1 MAVTLTLTGKTP
13 GQTQFGLD
21 TFTEHYKCDVTA
33 DVVLTDGSV
42 PAMGSVHPS
51 YPFMFVTAR
60 YCSET
65 SESASALDLTYMG
78 VLGGTCV
85 ITLND
90 PGADYVA
97 GDQVAIASGSEIAGI
112 VVDSVGGGGEIATF
126 HVSFNNFTTSH
137 TALAAVNIAG
147 SGLGSGATFDVTA
160 TAFALPPQQHIS
172 TQAVMSGTS
181 SRGFD
186 GTILTSPL
194 SAQYY
199 APANKLQWITY
210 GAPGA
215 AGTASNPT
223 SDIVPITVTLGD
235 TTYSPTGVLATVI
248 NNFFTRLV
256 VGALD
261 TTEIVAGKFWQNGET
276 RTLTLSPLIVSV
288 APGDY
293 IIMYAP
299 GSGYIVGNTLV
310 INDGMGHS
318 CSINVDSIG
327 IGGSVVGF
335 TPSSNTFDY
344 TTPSPLSASGGSGS
358 GAGFYNYHIA

>member
-21 TFTEHYKCDVTA
+21 TFTEHYKCDATA
-33 DVVLTDGSV
+33 DVVLTDDSV
-42 PAMGSVHPS
+42 PAMNSVHPD

-60 YCSET
+60 YCTET
-65 SESASALDLTYMG
+65 SESASALDLTYTGCLTG
-78 VLGGTCV
+78 VELP
-85 ITLND
+85 N
-90 PGADYVA
+90 
-97 GDQVAIASGSEIAGI
+97 
-112 VVDSVGGGGEIATF
+112 
-126 HVSFNNFTTSH
+126 
-137 TALAAVNIAG
+137 
-147 SGLGSGATFDVTA
+147 
-160 TAFALPPQQHIS
+160 LPPQQHIS

-210 GAPGA
+210 GAAGE
-215 AGTASNPT
+215 AGTASNP
-223 SDIVPITVTLGD
+223 SADIVPITVTIGD

-276 RTLTLSPLIVSV
+276 KTLTLSPLIVTFT
-288 APGDY
+288 PGDY
-293 IIMYAP
+293 IVLYAP
-299 GSGYIVGNTLV
+299 GSGYTVGNSLT

-318 CSINVDSIG
+318 CDISVTSVGVGNSIVDYT
-327 IGGSVVGF
+327 F
-335 TPSSNTFDY
+335 SSNTFDY
-344 TTPSPLSASGGSGS
+344 TTPSPISASGGSGS
-358 GAGFYNYHIA
+358 GAAFYNYHIT

>member
-1 MAVTLTLTGKTP
+1 MAVTLTLKGKTP

-21 TFTEHYKCDVTA
+21 TFTEHYKCDATA

-42 PAMGSVHPS
+42 PAMGSVHPD
-51 YPFMFVTAR
+51 YAFMFVTAR

-78 VLGGTCV
+78 CLT
-85 ITLND
+85 
-90 PGADYVA
+90 
-97 GDQVAIASGSEIAGI
+97 
-112 VVDSVGGGGEIATF
+112 GEE
-126 HVSFNNFTTSH
+126 
-137 TALAAVNIAG
+137 
-147 SGLGSGATFDVTA
+147 
-160 TAFALPPQQHIS
+160 LPNLPSQQHIS
-172 TQAVMSGTS
+172 TQAVMSATS

-210 GAPGA
+210 SAAGE
-215 AGTASNPT
+215 AGTASNP
-223 SDIVPITVTLGD
+223 SADIVPITLTVGD
-235 TTYSPTGVLATVI
+235 TTYSPTGALSTVI

-276 RTLTLSPLIVSV
+276 KTLTLSPLIVSL
-288 APGDY
+288 APGEY
-293 IIMYAP
+293 IVMYAP
-299 GSGYIVGNTLV
+299 GSGYIVGNTLT

-318 CSINVDSIG
+318 AIITVDSVG
-327 IGGSVVGF
+327 IGNSIVGF
-335 TPSSNTFDY
+335 TASSNTFDY

-358 GAGFYNYHIA
+358 GAGFYNYHIP